1 MPPHNL
7 ESFRNAIDF
16 SNRFQNG
23 IWKLELLSSLSTQ
36 SDILQLFNST
46 FWVGI
51 LDDKGT
57 NMVAT
62 ANRPEKSCV
71 CCSSLAG
78 FSKISTSNFGCYIA
92 RCFHFVANLPS
103 CTVSST
109 VAFLAY
115 GLELVPPIL
124 ILTVQ
129 EDSGRSDGRLT
140 CILTLRS
147 SSWCLDVPGA
157 RWCEEAVNC
166 ACLRG
171 GPASWAIAC
180 TTAST
185 EHAGWIIDGSQSF
198 ADCLFGEA
206 LNDRSLLLFKF
217 FYV

>member
-78 FSKISTSNFGCYIA
+78 FSKISTSNFGCYID

-103 CTVSST
+103 CS
-109 VAFLAY
+109 FF
-115 GLELVPPIL
+115 
-124 ILTVQ
+124 
-129 EDSGRSDGRLT
+129 DRSFPRIWIGA
-140 CILTLRS
+140 RS
-147 SSWCLDVPGA
+147 SHFDTHCTRRLWSKRWSLD
-157 RWCEEAVNC
+157 
-166 ACLRG
+166 LY
-171 GPASWAIAC
+171 S
-180 TTAST
+180 
-185 EHAGWIIDGSQSF
+185 HA
-198 ADCLFGEA
+198 AE
-206 LNDRSLLLFKF
+206 
-217 FYV
+217 